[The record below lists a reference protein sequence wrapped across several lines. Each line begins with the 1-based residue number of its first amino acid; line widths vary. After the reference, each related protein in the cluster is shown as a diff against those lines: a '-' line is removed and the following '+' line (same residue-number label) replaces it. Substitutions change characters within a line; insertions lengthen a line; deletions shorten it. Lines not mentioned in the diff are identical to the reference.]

1 VPKSKVVAT
10 TGATR
15 EGFRKKSKEIEVA
28 SEKWKEGAKRKIST
42 DFCCKTKVRREL
54 EGVF

>member
-1 VPKSKVVAT
+1 VNKVVAT

-28 SEKWKEGAKRKIST
+28 SKKWKEGAKRKIST
-42 DFCCKTKVRREL
+42 DFCCKTKVKREL